1 MLLRL
6 PTWRLDSRG
15 SSPSARYTNVGGFQ
29 YFLLGLTLT
38 MIGASMSHAV
48 DSGGFINREYEI
60 KAGFLYH
67 FSNYIDWPTTD
78 FETPASP
85 FVIGVFRDNPFG
97 AALDKIAS
105 RKKVRGR
112 PIEVR
117 LIHSVEEAFHC
128 QILFVPKSVPL
139 SEQTAVVRATI
150 DHPVLVVGDLNDFVA
165 RGGNVQFFV
174 EGNKVRFAVGAT
186 SLKRNDLKVSS
197 KLLALA
203 QIVETEPK

>member
-1 MLLRL
+1 MNTRQCISKLPRTGAALRRR
-6 PTWRLDSRG
+6 WRLSWRWRRTLLG
-15 SSPSARYTNVGGFQ
+15 FLIVGGYTAAAF
-29 YFLLGLTLT
+29 GTD
-38 MIGASMSHAV
+38 A
-48 DSGGFINREYEI
+48 GGFINREYEI

-85 FVIGVFRDNPFG
+85 FVIGVYRDNPFG

-105 RKKVRGR
+105 RKKVHGR

-117 LIHSVEEAFHC
+117 LIQSVEEAFHC
-128 QILFVPKSVPL
+128 QILFVPKSVPV
-139 SEQTAVVRATI
+139 SDQTAVVRATI
-150 DHPVLVVGDLNDFVA
+150 DHPVLVVGEVDDFVA

-186 SLKRNDLKVSS
+186 SLKRDDLKVSS